1 MGPCET
7 ISLGVSAVVDGVE
20 SAVGDLVDVSVL
32 ASDADTSSPD
42 LKIIK
47 TENMTVQF
55 IVSTPSVNEKCEVES
70 YEVKYISLDSMGEP
84 EIVILQPSEDGTL
97 VIDQFPGAD
106 DKGMRLE
113 GRIKYGDGVF
123 SPWVSSK
130 EPATLTEEEANSM
143 VVPMAVGVL
152 VTVVVLVIII
162 FFVINRK

>member
-55 IVSTPSVNEKCEVES
+55 VVNTPSVNEKCEVES
-70 YEVKYISLDSMGEP
+70 YEVKYISLDSMTEP

-130 EPATLTEEEANSM
+130 EPKKVDPTGKEGDGASLLIP
-143 VVPMAVGVL
+143 VIIGIL
-152 VTVVVLVIII
+152 VALVVLL
-162 FFVINRK
+162 